1 MACGTVVLQ
10 EVDFIWNGEATEVLL
25 TGDFVGWDSK
35 VPLLKGS
42 DGAFHIKQATFLSFF
57 LSYLNVD

>member
-10 EVDFIWNGEATEVLL
+10 EVDFIWNGEATEVQL
-25 TGDFVGWDSK
+25 TGDFIGWDSN

-42 DGAFHIKQATFLSFF
+42 DGAFYAKQANFLSVF
-57 LSYLNVD
+57 LSCLNVD